1 MAPSN
6 SGTRVVESVCASCRG
21 RGTLDGGNLCA
32 GCRASL
38 RALVALCP
46 SQIVASTQRG
56 GAAGAALIDA
66 WGCARYLPA
75 RALLG
80 RRPLDCHVAILHG
93 AVSRHHALLE
103 RRPDGWCITDLESH
117 NGTWV
122 NGTRIVGTV
131 ALTDRARLCVGPVE
145 LLFAIDRGDLRDDTS
160 TEGLEELEPTR
171 PTILLEAPSAGSS
184 VDAVLVEATSGG
196 GYLGLGERW
205 LALSSGQVALL
216 QRLATQWDVEHDS
229 AQGRRGFVTVT
240 DLLDVIPWDSPRLAP
255 TNLRQLVA
263 RTRSALSALALD
275 DRLESRRGLGYRLVG
290 GLTRPS

>member
-6 SGTRVVESVCASCRG
+6 PSARVAASVCASCRG
-21 RGTLDGGNLCA
+21 SGTLDGGNLCA

-46 SQIVASTQRG
+46 SQIVASTPRA

-75 RALLG
+75 RALVG

-93 AVSRHHALLE
+93 AVSRHHALVE
-103 RRPDGWCITDLESH
+103 RRSDGWYVTDLGSH
-117 NGTWV
+117 NGTWID
-122 NGTRIVGTV
+122 GTRIVGTV
-131 ALTDRARLCVGPVE
+131 ALADRMRLCVGPVE
-145 LLFAIDRGDLRDDTS
+145 LLFAIDRGDLRDDATII
-160 TEGLEELEPTR
+160 GLEELEPTLT
-171 PTILLEAPSAGSS
+171 TIVLEESPASSS
-184 VDAVLVEATSGG
+184 VDVVLVEATSGG
-196 GYLGLGERW
+196 GYLGLDERW

-216 QRLATQWDVEHDS
+216 QRLATQWAIEHEAS
-229 AQGRRGFVTVT
+229 QGRRGFVTVH

-263 RTRSALSALALD
+263 RTRNALSALALD
-275 DRLESRRGLGYRLVG
+275 GRLESRRGLGYRLVG